1 MKRASLGVW
10 ARRFAELVG
19 LVDDQSDAITRLRKE
34 IESLWCQLNAAREEV
49 WRALTACEPAD
60 LELHQGDAASVIR
73 GLYARV
79 ESLTAQLAEAG
90 AERDNLAARLSD
102 AEGKGCTL
110 HSHAPR
116 GQEAEELRAGVEGVL
131 AHSVMDDDA
140 RDVRKSLHDLP
151 NHVIACP
158 EDCERHHE

>member
-90 AERDNLAARLSD
+90 AANEL
-102 AEGKGCTL
+102 
-110 HSHAPR
+110 
-116 GQEAEELRAGVEGVL
+116 LRAEVL
-131 AHSVMDDDA
+131 EH
-140 RDVRKSLHDLP
+140 
-151 NHVIACP
+151 
-158 EDCERHHE
+158 EDRESRV